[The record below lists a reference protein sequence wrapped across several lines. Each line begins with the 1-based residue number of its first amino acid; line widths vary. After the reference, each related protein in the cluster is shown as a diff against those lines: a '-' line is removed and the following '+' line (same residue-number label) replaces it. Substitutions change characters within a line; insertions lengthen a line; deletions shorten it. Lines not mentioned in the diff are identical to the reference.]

1 MKSFIVWNPHIVSS
15 FGNKD
20 AKYDPETYEGLLIAE
35 SNGCSVSTQII
46 THDIQS
52 IVQVAVNECNVEL
65 KYAEV
70 GVDRI
75 SVAIFSL
82 GDYTDYNDADSCC
95 AVTYLEPVLEA
106 ELPLIKSTFLKTCQS
121 IGSNHRVIGTVIN
134 GVFKEL

>member
-1 MKSFIVWNPHIVSS
+1 MKSFVVWNPHLVNL

-20 AKYDPETYEGLLIAE
+20 AQYDPETYEGLLIAE
-35 SNGCSVSTQII
+35 SNGCSVSTHIV

-52 IVQVAVNECNVEL
+52 IVEVAVNECDVDL

-70 GVDRI
+70 VVDHL

-82 GDYTDYNDADSCC
+82 GDYKDYDDASSCR
-95 AVTYLEPVLEA
+95 AVTYLEPVLEE
-106 ELPLIKSTFLKTCQS
+106 ELPLIKSTFLKTIQS
-121 IGSNHRVIGTVIN
+121 FGSEDRVIGTVIN